1 MSLSKY
7 VQSQKCDWIL
17 GFGHKNRIKYS
28 IHFFSTEKQQA
39 SSSRTFHSFLQ
50 QQIQAFKSIMIDTK
64 SDYVMLGL
72 G

>member
-1 MSLSKY
+1 MFNHRNVIGY
-7 VQSQKCDWIL
+7 L
-17 GFGHKNRIKYS
+17 GLVTKIGSS
-28 IHFFSTEKQQA
+28 IAYIFSTEKQQA